1 MKPYVTCYMMM
12 SVDGRIDCAMTE
24 QIEGSKEY
32 YEILN
37 KYNFDA
43 CMFGKTTARMHYASG
58 DYIASNNEPFGKKVI
73 YKALESLKYNV
84 VLDTKGSLCWNTN
97 QIDYEPLIVI
107 LSEDV
112 SKEYLMYLA
121 DKKISY
127 IVTGCHKI
135 DLNDALNILHDN
147 FGIKTLGVVGGGHIN
162 GSLLDAGLL
171 DEISILIEPGIDGR
185 DKMAAVFDGIPMDR
199 KPFKLLLKDVR
210 KYNNGVIWLQYNL
223 K

>member
-43 CMFGKTTARMHYASG
+43 CMSGKTTARMHYASG
-58 DYIASNNEPFGKKVI
+58 DYIVKNNEPFGKKAI
-73 YKALESLKYNV
+73 YKALESSKYNV
-84 VLDTKGSLCWNTN
+84 VLDTKGSLCWDTN
-97 QIDYEPLIVI
+97 QIDGEHLIVI

-127 IVTGCHKI
+127 IVTGYHKI
-135 DLNDALNILHDN
+135 DLSDALNILHDT
-147 FGIKTLGVVGGGHIN
+147 FGIKSLGVIGGGHIN

-171 DEISILIEPGIDGR
+171 DEISILIGPGIDGR
-185 DKMAAVFDGIPMDR
+185 GGMAAVFDGISMDR
-199 KPFKLLLKDVR
+199 KPFKLSLKDVT